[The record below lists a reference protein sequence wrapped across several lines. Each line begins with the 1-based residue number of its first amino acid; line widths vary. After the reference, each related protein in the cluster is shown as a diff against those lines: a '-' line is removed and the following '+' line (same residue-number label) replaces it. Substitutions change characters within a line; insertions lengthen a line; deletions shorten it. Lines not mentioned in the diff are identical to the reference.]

1 MMRAFSIQSRKK
13 TKELKGKSRE
23 IEPVSAREAAVAAA
37 KAGGDGSLL
46 SKYSDLVSSVTG
58 NSDSSATS
66 SPSGSS
72 DRSPDSLPSVLE
84 MTASDATAAA
94 EKQRLRAR
102 YDKLEEEYLKGLN
115 RKVGAALPSTSLD
128 MCPRPGIGAQYDSRG
143 NVDGAVAV
151 DIADDSLPAQKYRPR
166 DDIDVLP
173 KKKGQKLSKW
183 KSVKNLRKKSAAALP
198 W

>member
-1 MMRAFSIQSRKK
+1 MPLRDRFEMMRAFSIQSRKK

-37 KAGGDGSLL
+37 KADGDGSLL
-46 SKYSDLVSSVTG
+46 PKYSDLVSSVTG

-66 SPSGSS
+66 TPSGSS
-72 DRSPDSLPSVLE
+72 DLSPADLSSVLE

-115 RKVGAALPSTSLD
+115 RKAGAALPSTSLD
-128 MCPRPGIGAQYDSRG
+128 MCPRPGVGAQYDSRG
-143 NVDGAVAV
+143 NGNSTAAV
-151 DIADDSLPAQKYRPR
+151 DVAADSLPAQKYRPQ

-173 KKKGQKLSKW
+173 KKKGPKLSKC
-183 KSVKNLRKKSAAALP
+183 KSVKNL
-198 W
+198 